1 MVNVLISGALGKMGQ
16 AVASEIKIKEN
27 IEVAAGFDRKISNE
41 LNYPVYDNFENI
53 KEQIDI
59 IIDFSNPLALDSIL
73 DYGLKNNVPLVLC
86 TTGYSN
92 NDKIKIKKAAKSIPI
107 FYSQNMSIGVNLI
120 TELVKKT
127 ALILSDEFDIEII
140 EKHHNQKL
148 DAPSGTALMLADA
161 VSSVRDN
168 TKYIYDRH
176 CVRKKRDKN
185 DIGIHSIRCG
195 NIVGE
200 HEVIFADDDE
210 IIEISHKAMSKKIFA
225 KGAVNAAGFLLNKPA
240 GIYNMSDML
249 KQHNCI

>member
-1 MVNVLISGALGKMGQ
+1 MVNVLISGAAGKMGQ
-16 AVASEIKIKEN
+16 AVASEIKLKEN
-27 IEVAAGFDRKISNE
+27 VKVAAGFDVEPNTKLSF
-41 LNYPVYDNFENI
+41 PVYDNFEDI

-59 IIDFSNPLALDSIL
+59 IIDFSNPRALKNIL
-73 DYGLKNNVPLVLC
+73 EYGIKNNVPLVLC

-92 NDKIKIKKAAKSIPI
+92 NDKIEIKKAAKSIPI

-120 TELVKKT
+120 TQLVKKT

-161 VSSVRDN
+161 VNSVRDN

-200 HEVIFADDDE
+200 HEVIFASDDE
-210 IIEISHKAMSKKIFA
+210 IIEISHKAMSKNIFA

-240 GIYNMSDML
+240 GIYDMSDML

>member
-1 MVNVLISGALGKMGQ
+1 MVNVLICGALGKMGQ
-16 AVASEIKIKEN
+16 AVANELKIKKD
-27 IEVAAGFDRKISNE
+27 IKVAAGFDVKLSEN
-41 LNYPVYDNFENI
+41 LSYPVYDNFKNI

-120 TELVKKT
+120 TQLVKKT

-148 DAPSGTALMLADA
+148 DAPSGTALMLADS
-161 VSSVRDN
+161 VSSIKDN

-200 HEVIFADDDE
+200 HEVIFASDDE

-240 GIYNMSDML
+240 GIYDMSDML

>member
-1 MVNVLISGALGKMGQ
+1 MVNVLICGALGKMGQ
-16 AVASEIKIKEN
+16 AVANELKIKKG
-27 IEVAAGFDRKISNE
+27 IKVAAGFDIKLSEN
-41 LNYPVYDNFENI
+41 LSYPVYDNFENI

-59 IIDFSNPLALDSIL
+59 VIDFSNPLALDSIL
-73 DYGLKNNVPLVLC
+73 DFGLKNNVPLVLC

-120 TELVKKT
+120 TQLVKKT

-161 VSSVRDN
+161 VTSVRDN

-200 HEVIFADDDE
+200 HEVIFASDDE

-240 GIYNMSDML
+240 GIYDMSDML